1 MATKISKKFAGEFL
15 VNTKG
20 EGNWN
25 VMSFEQETGSRKL
38 WYGGIDFMRAFAI
51 MTQEAAKG
59 LLVLLISKEGAQ
71 YAHDYEWENK
81 QGGFLTGRVNYE
93 QMKKY
98 AVSISDYNFYMYT
111 PNNH

>member
-25 VMSFEQETGSRKL
+25 VMSFKQETGCRQL

-59 LLVLLISKEGAQ
+59 HLVLLISKEGAQ
-71 YAHDYEWENK
+71 YAHDYEWENQ
-81 QGGFLTGRVNYE
+81 QGGFLRGRVYYE

-98 AVSISDYNFYMYT
+98 AVSISDYDFHMHT

>member
-1 MATKISKKFAGEFL
+1 MKKFTKKFAGEFFM
-15 VNTKG
+15 NTKG

-25 VMSFEQETGSRKL
+25 VMAFNQITGRREL

-59 LLVLLISKEGAQ
+59 NFVLLISKEGAQ
-71 YAHDYEWENK
+71 YAHDYEWENQVNGIK
-81 QGGFLTGRVNYE
+81 RGRVYYE

-98 AVSISDYNFYMYT
+98 AVSISDYDFTMRT

>member
-1 MATKISKKFAGEFL
+1 MNKISKKFAGEFL

-25 VMSFEQETGSRKL
+25 ILSFNEETGRREL

-59 LLVLLISKEGAQ
+59 RKVLFISKEGAKV
-71 YAHDYEWENK
+71 AHDYEWEK
-81 QGGFLTGRVNYE
+81 QKGGFLRGRVSYE
-93 QMKKY
+93 QMLPY
-98 AVSISDYNFYMYT
+98 AQTISDYDFSMRT
-111 PNNH
+111 PNKY